1 MTTANPYVGERLSHP
16 AITRELDPKAIR
28 YHLVGVV
35 DREAMA
41 VLHRLIC
48 IDLLAARGDRT
59 RTDRDLGKRQAFVID
74 LAAEPHLDEDT
85 LKALEHH
92 TELIQREMGSLVFEN
107 VSADL
112 FALLKAAH
120 FTNCFHARRTP

>member
-1 MTTANPYVGERLSHP
+1 MTTANPYAGERLDHP
-16 AITRELDPKAIR
+16 AITRELDGKAIR
-28 YHLVGVV
+28 YHLAGDI
-35 DREAMA
+35 DREAMT

-48 IDLLAARGDRT
+48 IDLLAARGDRS

-74 LAAEPHLDEDT
+74 LAAEPNLDAET

-107 VSADL
+107 VSPDL
-112 FALLKAAH
+112 FALLKAAR
-120 FTNCFHARRTP
+120 FTNCFTARRTP